1 MKKGGF
7 MPYITNIRDRR
18 QVTLPAAMLQKLSL
32 SVGDKLAFQ
41 IEDKK
46 LVAKPIKVQ
55 SIDTMKSIQQV
66 FQKAGIIEK
75 ELQANGQNLRSKLNR
90 ELYG

>member
-1 MKKGGF
+1 

-18 QVTLPAAMLQKLSL
+18 QVTLPAEMLQKLSL

-41 IEDKK
+41 IEGEK
-46 LVAKPIKVQ
+46 LVAKPVKTQ
-55 SIDTMKSIQQV
+55 SKDTMKSIQQA
-66 FQKAGIIEK
+66 FQKVGITEK
-75 ELQANGQNLRSKLNR
+75 ELQASGQGLRSKLNQ

>member
-1 MKKGGF
+1 
-7 MPYITNIRDRR
+7 MPYITSIRDRR
-18 QVTLPAAMLQKLSL
+18 QVTLPAEMLQKLSL

-46 LVAKPIKVQ
+46 LVAKPVKSQ
-55 SIDTMKSIQQV
+55 SMDTIKSIQQT
-66 FQKAGIIEK
+66 FQKVGITEK
-75 ELQANGQNLRSKLNR
+75 ELQTSGQNLRSKLNK